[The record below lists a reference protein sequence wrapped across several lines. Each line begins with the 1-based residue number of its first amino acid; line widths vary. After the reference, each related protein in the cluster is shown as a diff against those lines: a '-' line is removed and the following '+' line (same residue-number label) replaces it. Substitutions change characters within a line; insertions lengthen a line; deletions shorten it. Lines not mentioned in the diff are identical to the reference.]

1 MKHKGSILMLAAALL
16 LNSNGMAQDK
26 TALKYGGSI
35 TKEDAYKHLSIL
47 ASDDYEGRETGKS
60 GAWKAAE
67 YIAAHFKSLGLKA
80 PVNGSYFQKV
90 GLNEIAPGNSTLKVG
105 KQSFEN
111 FKDFYASTSKINTN
125 KTVKEIVFV
134 GYGIEDEKFNEL
146 AGLDLKGKVV
156 LFSAQKEPFVDG
168 KSIITGTEKASAW
181 NSNKRMRNLQS
192 KNPALIIMFNP
203 DMENT
208 VKRMGAYLK
217 NGRMV
222 LDKANQPNQAPV
234 VTVSAAVANALL
246 AKSKSSIT
254 DLTAKIA
261 AAGKADSKT
270 IKTALVANI
279 VSNVTP
285 VKAENVLGFLEGSD
299 LKDEI
304 IVISAHYDH
313 VGVHGEGADKIH
325 NGADD
330 DGSGTTGVLE
340 IAEAF
345 VKAKAEGNGPRRSI
359 LFLTV
364 VGEEKGLLGSEWYS
378 DNPVFP
384 LNKTVANLNIDMI
397 GRVDDAHIDNP
408 DYIYVIGSDKLS
420 TDLHKISEYVNAT
433 YTRLNFDYKY
443 NDPNDPERIYYRS
456 DHYNFAKH
464 GIPIVFYFNGVHE
477 DYHKASDEI
486 GKINFEALT
495 KRARLVFYT
504 GWDLVN
510 RDKAPVVDVKND
522 FPADR

>member
-1 MKHKGSILMLAAALL
+1 MKHKSSILILAAAIL
-16 LNSNGMAQDK
+16 LNSEGIAQDK
-26 TALKYGGSI
+26 TALKFGGSI

-47 ASDDYEGRETGKS
+47 ASDDYEGRETGKQ

-67 YIAAHFKSLGLKA
+67 YIAAQFKSLGLIA

-90 GLNEIAPGNSTLKVG
+90 GLSELAPGNSTLKVG
-105 KQSFEN
+105 KQNFEN
-111 FKDFYASTSKINTN
+111 FKDFYTAASKTNLSKS
-125 KTVKEIVFV
+125 VKEVVFV

-156 LFSAQKEPFVDG
+156 IYSSEKEPFANG
-168 KSIITGTEKASAW
+168 KSLISGTEKTSSW
-181 NSNKRMRNLQS
+181 NNAKRLRNLQS
-192 KNPALIIMFNP
+192 KGPALIITFNP
-203 DMENT
+203 EMENI
-208 VKRMGAYLK
+208 VKRMGANLK
-217 NGRMV
+217 NGRMM
-222 LDKANQPNQAPV
+222 LDKPSTSTQAPV
-234 VTVSAAVANALL
+234 ITVSASVANAIIAK
-246 AKSKSSIT
+246 AKSGIK

-261 AAGKADSKT
+261 ANGKPDSKVL
-270 IKTALVANI
+270 KTAFEANLVSKI
-279 VSNVTP
+279 TP
-285 VKAENVLGFLEGSD
+285 IKAENVLGLLEGSD

-304 IVISAHYDH
+304 VVISAHYDH

-345 VKAKAEGNGPRRSI
+345 VKAKAEGHGPRRSI

-384 LNKTVANLNIDMI
+384 LNKTVTNLNIDMI
-397 GRVDDAHIDNP
+397 GRVDEAHKDNP
-408 DYIYVIGSDKLS
+408 DYVYVIGSDKLS

-433 YTRLNFDYKY
+433 YSRLYFDYKY